1 MAKHILSLNIPDVS
15 NEGIFLIDDT
25 SIYDS
30 ALPVTCLN
38 LQILPPGASRPAII
52 EPALSNF
59 RLILNACTMG
69 LMSPAGCTDT
79 CPGLPDGIYNIR
91 YSVAPNERVW
101 VEYKVF
107 RITHAL
113 NRCHDL
119 LCRVNLAPC
128 LPDNRVEYQLKELDI
143 IHDYLI
149 SAKVT
154 CEDKHIFD
162 DAVNQY
168 RYAMSLMDKFAY
180 KKPLCYA

>member
-1 MAKHILSLNIPDVS
+1 MGRHILSLNIPDVT

-30 ALPVTCLN
+30 SVPISCLN
-38 LQILPPGASRPAII
+38 LQILPPGASIPSTI
-52 EPALSNF
+52 EPSSSGF
-59 RLILNACTMG
+59 RLVLNACSMG
-69 LMSPAGCTDT
+69 IMSPVSCTDS

-91 YSVAPNERVW
+91 YSVAPNDKLW

-113 NRCHDL
+113 NMWNNL

-128 LPDNRVEYQLKELDI
+128 LPSKEVEYQLKELDI
-143 IHDYLI
+143 IHDYLV

-154 CEDKHIFD
+154 CEDEHVYD

-168 RYAMSLMDKFAY
+168 RYAISLMNKFAY
-180 KKPLCYA
+180 KKPFCHA